1 MILGKARRGRVF
13 APAGALHLNRHLG
26 VPRALQGRHRRS
38 AGLPSLIYS
47 VVRGPVRVSLR
58 ALAED
63 AFALDW
69 RF

>member
-1 MILGKARRGRVF
+1 MGGYLPPPALSTSIAIWVF
-13 APAGALHLNRHLG
+13 QELYRAATA
-26 VPRALQGRHRRS
+26 VPRVS
-38 AGLPSLIYS
+38 PSLIYS